1 MNRDNLNRYK
11 DMLLKKKSDLLAT
24 INQMEENGVKEGQRE
39 ELSELST
46 IDNHPADMAT
56 EVFDKERSF
65 ALFENEKNLLAK
77 IDKSLKNIDN
87 GTYGL
92 CEMCGKEIETERL
105 DILPYATTCKDCMN
119 KKEGYS
125 TYKPDR
131 PVEEDVLRFPFGRSF
146 RDISD
151 ENEYDGEDA
160 WQDVGRYNN
169 QKHTKRNYDDEEIIG
184 TVEWI
189 ENISNQHYKNQLP

>member
-1 MNRDNLNRYK
+1 MNNQKLNFYKEILIKKRDEI
-11 DMLLKKKSDLLAT
+11 LKT

-56 EVFDKERSF
+56 EVFDKERGF

-77 IDKSLKNIDN
+77 IDKSLENIKNGSY
-87 GTYGL
+87 GT
-92 CEMCGKEIETERL
+92 CEMCGKDIEDERL
-105 DILPYATTCKDCMN
+105 EILPYATTCKNCMN
-119 KKEGYS
+119 DKEGYS

-160 WQDVGRYNN
+160 WQEVAKFNN
-169 QKHTKRNYDDEEIIG
+169 MKHSRRNYDDENISG
-184 TVEWI
+184 TVEWV
-189 ENISNQHYKNQLP
+189 ENISNEQYKNQL